1 MSEFRRNPFTGEWT
15 LYAQNRKQRPYQFQ
29 WRTVN
34 QKEDIDCPFCIG
46 KEASTTPAIYQ
57 DGADGAWHVRVFPN
71 MYPAVDT
78 EIAQVSKETF
88 YEQVIGGGQH
98 EVLVD
103 TPKHGQTIDQLSDQ
117 EIFHI
122 LQVLQMR
129 YHSIRENP
137 ETKYVQI
144 FKNCGAEAGMSIQH
158 SHWQIMGVP
167 IVPERIRKMILLGMQ
182 TGCKFCDMI
191 AYEQQQKNR
200 IAAENQEFLAIAP
213 YASRFPYELWI
224 LPKTHMTSF
233 SELTREHLQYLASL
247 LQYLLPK
254 VKTLRANV
262 GYNICLMDAPKSGE
276 DFHWHL
282 QILPRIGGF
291 AGFEHATDCFINT
304 VLPEDAARYYQ
315 HDQQKTEEKEE

>member
-34 QKEDIDCPFCIG
+34 QKEDMDCPFCIG
-46 KEASTTPAIYQ
+46 NEARTTPAIYQ
-57 DGADGAWHVRVFPN
+57 DGVDGAWHVRVFPN

-78 EIAQVSKETF
+78 ATAQESQEMF

-103 TPKHGQTIDQLSDQ
+103 TPKHGQTIDQLSCQ
-117 EIFHI
+117 EIFHV

-129 YHSIRENP
+129 YESIRAKP

-158 SHWQIMGVP
+158 SHWQIIGVP
-167 IVPERIRKMILLGMQ
+167 IVPERIRKMIYLGMRN
-182 TGCKFCDMI
+182 GCKFCDML
-191 AYEQQQKNR
+191 AYEQQQRNR
-200 IAAENQEFLAIAP
+200 IAAENTEFLAIAP
-213 YASRFPYELWI
+213 YASRFPYELWV
-224 LPKTHMTSF
+224 LPKAHMISF
-233 SELTREHLQYLASL
+233 AELHTEHLQQLSAL
-247 LQYLLPK
+247 LHDILPK
-254 VKTLRANV
+254 VKALRANV

-276 DFHWHL
+276 NFHWHL

-304 VLPEDAARYYQ
+304 VYPEDAAAYYQ
-315 HDQQKTEEKEE
+315 QDIEEKES